1 MIATPN
7 YKRPFR
13 DFVKKAGRPLQKV
26 IEDEVELVC
35 DAPATGE
42 PKAGDL
48 AGIRVHKFRFH
59 RQEYLM
65 AYRGPSPEQAAE
77 GIDIELVMID
87 FYQVGPHENF
97 YDLLKRY
104 LRAERNA

>member
-13 DFVKKAGRPLQKV
+13 DFVKKARRPLQQA
-26 IEDEVELVC
+26 IEDEVEIVC
-35 DAPATGE
+35 ETPSAGE

-65 AYRGPSPEQAAE
+65 AFRAPGAKQAAE
-77 GIDIELVMID
+77 GIDIEFVMID

>member
-13 DFVKKAGRPLQKV
+13 DFVKKARIALQRA

-35 DAPATGE
+35 EDPGAGE
-42 PKAGDL
+42 SKAGDL
-48 AGIRVHKFRFH
+48 AGIRVHKFRFQ

-65 AYRGPSPEQAAE
+65 AYRSPAPELAAE
-77 GIDIELVMID
+77 GIDIDFVMID
-87 FYQVGPHENF
+87 FYQVGPHQNF